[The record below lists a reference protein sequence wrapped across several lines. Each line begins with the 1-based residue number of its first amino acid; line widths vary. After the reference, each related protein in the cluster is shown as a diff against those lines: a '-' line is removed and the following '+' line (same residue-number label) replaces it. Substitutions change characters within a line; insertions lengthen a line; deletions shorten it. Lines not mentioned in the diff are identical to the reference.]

1 MVKDGQRWSKMSKDG
16 TRCAERADRGLGA
29 APGYL
34 REDDPKLPWASP
46 GWQGDGQEMVKKMS
60 KYNATGHLLSDR
72 FLNKGYRCATRSRAG
87 AEFIYAHHCRWG

>member
-16 TRCAERADRGLGA
+16 TRCAERAARGLGA

-34 REDDPKLPWASP
+34 REDDPKLPRASP

-60 KYNATGHLLSDR
+60 NTTGYLLYHR
-72 FLNKGYRCATRSRAG
+72 FLL
-87 AEFIYAHHCRWG
+87 CRKPGTA